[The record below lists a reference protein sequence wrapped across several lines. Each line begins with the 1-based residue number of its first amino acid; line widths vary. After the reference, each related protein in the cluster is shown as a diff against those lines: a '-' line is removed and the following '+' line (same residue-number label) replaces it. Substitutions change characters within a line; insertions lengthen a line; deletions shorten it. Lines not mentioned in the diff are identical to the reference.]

1 MQRKLDAITNPATI
15 EVRGT
20 VQKIIPGS
28 EDSPEMAQIFLAC
41 ADGSYAEIRVEN
53 NLQDKQGNL
62 FGLLKGAHVEITIK
76 PDRRTKATHA

>member
-41 ADGSYAEIRVEN
+41 ADGSYADSSGE
-53 NLQDKQGNL
+53 
-62 FGLLKGAHVEITIK
+62 
-76 PDRRTKATHA
+76 